1 MIVSAWGAK
10 MTGTLGQK
18 IKTLRQQL
26 GLSLDELAEQTDT
39 SKSYLWELENRE
51 ERKPSGE
58 KLSRIALELG
68 VTAEYLL
75 NDAAGPDEDVQRTA
89 FFRKFDRLE
98 DDDKDKIE
106 QMIELW
112 GKKK

>member
-1 MIVSAWGAK
+1 MAGS
-10 MTGTLGQK
+10 LGQK
-18 IKTLRQQL
+18 IKALRQEL
-26 GLSLDELAEQTDT
+26 GFTLDKLAELTDT

-58 KLSRIALELG
+58 KLTRIAVELG

-75 NDAAGPDEDVQRTA
+75 NDAAEPDEDVLRQA
-89 FFRKFDRLE
+89 FFRKFDRLV
-98 DDDKDKIE
+98 DSDKDKIE